1 MCDVSEVS
9 PVRPVEVSSDTH
21 LNLIILMQQENSTL
35 LLHEREYNVPYLI
48 FGTDCQVV
56 GLGPK
61 TVVTCRNNCVVTCAK
76 VYFENIVL
84 PKGSTALCCL
94 GEGELFI

>member
-1 MCDVSEVS
+1 
-9 PVRPVEVSSDTH
+9 
-21 LNLIILMQQENSTL
+21 MQQENSTL